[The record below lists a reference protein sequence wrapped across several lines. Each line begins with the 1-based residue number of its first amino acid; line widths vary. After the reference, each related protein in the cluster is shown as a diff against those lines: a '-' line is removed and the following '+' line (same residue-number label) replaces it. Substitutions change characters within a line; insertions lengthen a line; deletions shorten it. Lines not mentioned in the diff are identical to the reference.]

1 LENKAGPNWLKYL
14 NPSADNLAAERLFQ
28 RGTPCRVSLDADV
41 PAILVLRA
49 LALGPAIA
57 AHAGDVRR
65 RQPCHWPTASTNHER
80 RLRSLDLA
88 AAGRGWADFRERGDR
103 DGRRGRARFQ
113 SPIRSIGHSGRSASA
128 RSTPVALPLSRGE
141 SSTLG
146 QCLSA
151 KGFAEGGCRRAA
163 SAGAA
168 EVGSWSSA
176 FRRRGG
182 APRGPADGSA
192 G

>member
-1 LENKAGPNWLKYL
+1 LENAAGPNWLKNL

-41 PAILVLRA
+41 QAILVLRA
-49 LALGPAIA
+49 LPLGRAIA
-57 AHAGDVRR
+57 VHTGDVRR
-65 RQPCHWPTASTNHER
+65 RQPWHWPTASTNHER

-113 SPIRSIGHSGRSASA
+113 SPARSIGHSGRFASA
-128 RSTPVALPLSRGE
+128 RSTPVALHPSHGE
-141 SSTLG
+141 PSTLG
-146 QCLSA
+146 QRLGT
-151 KGFAEGGCRRAA
+151 KEFALTRCRRTA
-163 SAGAA
+163 SAGES
-168 EVGSWSSA
+168 EVGIWSSA

-182 APRGPADGSA
+182 APRGPASGSA